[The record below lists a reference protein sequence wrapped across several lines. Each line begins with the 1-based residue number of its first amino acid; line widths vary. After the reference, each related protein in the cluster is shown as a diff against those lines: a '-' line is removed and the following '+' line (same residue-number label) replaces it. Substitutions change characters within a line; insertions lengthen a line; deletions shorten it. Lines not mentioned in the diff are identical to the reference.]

1 MPSKEIFR
9 DRNCI
14 HLTVILYFYLESI
27 SESVR
32 SKNFR
37 TKPGKPGLYNYIT

>member
-1 MPSKEIFR
+1 MPSKEILR

-14 HLTVILYFYLESI
+14 HLTVILHFYLESI

>member
-1 MPSKEIFR
+1 MPSKEILR
-9 DRNCI
+9 DRNSI

>member
-1 MPSKEIFR
+1 MPSKEILR

-14 HLTVILYFYLESI
+14 HLTVILYFFLESI

>member
-1 MPSKEIFR
+1 MPSKEILR

-27 SESVR
+27 SESIR